1 MATIKQIVLKAIE
14 LKDEAEKLEGMIDDQ
29 ATSQNR
35 LDAATTEVNIQQPI
49 VTALVAELKAM
60 L

>member
-14 LKDEAEKLEGMIDDQ
+14 LKDEAEKLEGMNDDQ

>member
-1 MATIKQIVLKAIE
+1 MATIKQIVLKAVE
-14 LKDEAEKLEGMIDDQ
+14 LKEEAEKLEGMKNDQ
-29 ATSQNR
+29 ATAQAR
-35 LDAATTEVNIQQPI
+35 LDSATAEVNIQQPI